1 MATMTLKDSEIKA
14 ILAEVSASLTAAK
27 KSEVAK
33 LSKAVEGEEPD
44 GDEAPASSPEASDS
58 APAPEASEGAGG
70 PPAGDVPPP
79 AAPDASAS
87 PDASAAP
94 ASATMDGSAPQD
106 PAAQGAEGPV
116 DPQQLAQEYSALDDE
131 SLKAHYMACKQA
143 VFARMEQSQ
152 GGAPGADAAAGA
164 PPAGPEASAGGPPP
178 AEGSMPPPAMKAEGK
193 PEDGNVVPVTSIDQG
208 TKETQQNNGP
218 GADLSAKVDVPSP
231 ATAVNPGPGAPKADG
246 GLGKS
251 ERESQLEAALE
262 TLAGMV
268 LQTTIKPQRLAT
280 TSLQELERRE
290 LLAKGEKAVVVK
302 PVESSDKK
310 AVQAK
315 LSELVRE
322 QKLSK
327 SDKEKVMKYYV
338 KGDFKLVEHLFP
350 TK

>member
-44 GDEAPASSPEASDS
+44 GDEPQASSPEASDS

-79 AAPDASAS
+79 AAPDASAA
-87 PDASAAP
+87 PDA
-94 ASATMDGSAPQD
+94 ASATMDGSAPPADASAD
-106 PAAQGAEGPV
+106 PAAAQGPV

-178 AEGSMPPPAMKAEGK
+178 AEGSVPPPAMKAEGK
-193 PEDGNVVPVTSIDQG
+193 PEGGNVVPVTSIDQG
-208 TKETQQNNGP
+208 KKETQQANGP
-218 GADLSAKVDVPSP
+218 GADLSAKVEVPSP
-231 ATAVNPGPGAPKADG
+231 ATAVNPGPGAPKADS

-268 LQTTIKPQRLAT
+268 LQTTSKPQRLAT

-290 LLAKGEKAVVVK
+290 LLAKGEKAVAAPAVD
-302 PVESSDKK
+302 SSNKA
-310 AVQAK
+310 AVQSQ
-315 LSELVRE
+315 LSALVRE